1 MRMIAPKK
9 SLLMCTLFVCAF
21 LVACTSQPAIVADPP
36 QHIHRAP
43 EEIPWEEE
51 YARTRPRPEVFEEEI
66 AGEEKQEFNGGLE
79 HASKEESG
87 FLGVVA
93 DVIAFP
99 FRGVGWVLQQIF

>member
-1 MRMIAPKK
+1 MKMHAPGKL
-9 SLLMCTLFVCAF
+9 SFACALCVSAFVA
-21 LVACTSQPAIVADPP
+21 ACTSQPAIVADPP

-79 HASKEESG
+79 HASKEDSG
-87 FLGVVA
+87 FFGVVT